1 MIFGLPYIVFIGYGI
16 AFISICIYINRL
28 YSTDYFEPKLKYGCL
43 ECGSE
48 YQPHIKF
55 CYDCKKELEDITYFK
70 FDEFDEQM

>member
-1 MIFGLPYIVFIGYGI
+1 MVLIMYAIG
-16 AFISICIYINRL
+16 FISICIYINRL
-28 YSTDYFEPKLKYGCL
+28 FSTDDLEPQQKYGCL

-55 CYDCKKELEDITYFK
+55 CYDCKKELQNITYFK